1 MRRCWILCA
10 GLLFV
15 AGTAMAAPLGL
26 SKSGSKE
33 PVEITADRLEADD
46 VAKSLLFIG
55 HAMAKQGDVTIN
67 SDRLTIHYGSQGG
80 DVDRI
85 IAEGNVHIV
94 QGNRVA
100 TGNRVEYFRLEDRMV
115 LSGSPK
121 VTEGANSVQGD
132 EIVLYL
138 KENRSV
144 VMGGRGGRVNAVFQP
159 KPEGER

>member
-1 MRRCWILCA
+1 
-10 GLLFV
+10 
-15 AGTAMAAPLGL
+15 
-26 SKSGSKE
+26 
-33 PVEITADRLEADD
+33 
-46 VAKSLLFIG
+46 LLFIG

-67 SDRLTIHYGSQGG
+67 SDRLTIYYGSQGG

-85 IAEGNVHIV
+85 IAEGTVRIV

-144 VMGGRGGRVNAVFQP
+144 VMGGQSGRVNAVFQP
-159 KPEGER
+159 KREGER